1 MSNDTTPPVRDTSG
15 RFVKSAAEKVNAMSR
30 TPDDGIHPMSRV
42 LFGWTEK
49 KGIGGIIFWGMAALS
64 VILVLLD
71 LVVPRHEKVGI
82 ANAVGFYALWG
93 FGAFS
98 FVVLMGWPL
107 GKLLR
112 RDENYYGDLSG
123 PPADIDPAIAGR
135 LNAGEP
141 KAFEGEE

>member
-1 MSNDTTPPVRDTSG
+1 MSNDTTPPGRDNSG
-15 RFVKSAAEKVNAMSR
+15 RFVKTAAEKVNAMSR

-49 KGIGGIIFWGMAALS
+49 DGIGSIIFWGMAALS
-64 VILVLLD
+64 VL
-71 LVVPRHEKVGI
+71 LVVADLFVVRHEKIGI
-82 ANAVGFYALWG
+82 ANAVGFYAIWG
-93 FGAFS
+93 FAAFS

-107 GKLLR
+107 GRLLR

-123 PPADIDPAIAGR
+123 PPADIDPAIADR

-141 KAFEGEE
+141 KAFEGDE